1 MFSLNN
7 RIVKKCDHSARWLEF
22 TIFKTAA
29 LLGISPQMSL
39 EFTQRRLSK
48 KQPKKTHRVS
58 SSAADGDAKTVGL
71 DGDKKK
77 VTVT

>member
-1 MFSLNN
+1 
-7 RIVKKCDHSARWLEF
+7 
-22 TIFKTAA
+22 
-29 LLGISPQMSL
+29 MSL
-39 EFTQRRLSK
+39 EFTQRHLSK
-48 KQPKKTHRVS
+48 KQQKTHRVS

>member
-1 MFSLNN
+1 
-7 RIVKKCDHSARWLEF
+7 
-22 TIFKTAA
+22 
-29 LLGISPQMSL
+29 MSL